1 VFASLMMLAFL
12 IDQVQQ
18 VCNPLFQEAWQKEG
32 AKCALWEAVRHLF
45 ASFEV
50 TSMDEIY
57 RGIAFG
63 YRRPTLGTLIEAA
76 AAGSRIDT
84 S

>member
-1 VFASLMMLAFL
+1 
-12 IDQVQQ
+12 
-18 VCNPLFQEAWQKEG
+18 
-32 AKCALWEAVRHLF
+32 LWEAVRHLF

-50 TSMDEIY
+50 SSMAEIY

-63 YRRPTLGTLIEAA
+63 YQRPTLKDLIEPAV
-76 AAGSRIDT
+76 AGSRIDT